1 MRVHV
6 LQCACGSQKRQ
17 LVGSLLPRRSW
28 DGAQVTELGSLYSLS
43 QLAVPD
49 LLFCFYLSIF
59 I

>member
-6 LQCACGSQKRQ
+6 PQCACGSQGQ
-17 LVGSLLPRRSW
+17 LVGSLLPSRSW

-49 LLFCFYLSIF
+49 LLFCFYLTIF